1 MNKIYKVIYS
11 KVRQCYVVV
20 SEIAKSHGRNTK
32 SSVAKSSAVLTA
44 AVLIALGSLSIEGMP
59 VAQAD
64 ANAHNND
71 FIGANDYYWYW
82 DEKANKWEQNTY
94 RDLLGHIHRNTLPN
108 NEGAGAKETGSIAA
122 GLYAQA
128 GMQTVTI
135 GNRNAGQ
142 SRGSVFI
149 GEHSGYD
156 DKAGN
161 TPKGSSN
168 NYVTSVGFQSDA
180 TGWGSIA
187 IGSNATA
194 KNTKKTDVAVTMTGN
209 TDEDKKNGI
218 YEIEKN
224 PMIEGASVA
233 LGYSAQAKDG
243 NIAIGAYSDASD
255 TTPSTSYVSVGNSKL
270 QRRITNVADG
280 AADSD
285 VATIAQLKAV
295 AKAAGQGIHFYGV
308 KDSSIT
314 SAADGNNYN
323 GGGAT
328 GEKTVAIGSKVV
340 VTGNRSNSVGY
351 ANTVKGTLSD
361 VYGNGNEIN
370 EGTHNA
376 VVLGNS
382 NKVGSNSV
390 AIGTWD
396 KANATNSVF
405 VGGNDVS
412 TSNTTDKKGWS
423 IGIVNADGT
432 YTETDNGGIREIT
445 DDEAGNGAA
454 FAKKNLSTDESD
466 WDDDDTSASATASAK
481 AASFDLGGIGF
492 DIGGSSS
499 GSSSSSSSTSTSTTT
514 SDTIDKVTVVGKSAD
529 AKGTGSVSLGYRA
542 QSDNGNIAIGY
553 NSQATAK
560 LDSSKKGYLTNTD
573 APSYYVSVGDG
584 MDTSAA
590 KNRRI
595 TNVADGSDEQDAVT
609 VAQLKKQETKLTS
622 DLSVKPGWGINK
634 AAGNTI
640 SVKHNLSMGSN
651 AYADTDATGLILG
664 GSVSEREDSKQYGAS
679 TETSVI
685 VGAGN
690 ALASGAGSVVAGGLD
705 NVASGANSTVV
716 GGDNNNAT
724 ASQSAVFGGRD
735 NTASGT
741 ASMAGGGIMNV
752 AQGQQSMALG
762 GAYNYAL
769 GTGSV
774 AIGGTGGNGMYGYS
788 TSVNGGYSV
797 SLAGGSTGAD
807 ALNGLAAGNQS
818 VVTTANGTAVG
829 YQATTDEAGTIA
841 FGHDKDDVSGYTV
854 NWKQRT
860 DGQYNADGT
869 QNDYTQAPDSVTPN
883 TYTDSY
889 YNRLV
894 KVAEG
899 QDDHDVVVVKQLKQ
913 YAQKDAG
920 NIGSNIKVYT
930 TDENGNSVEDTDA
943 STAAQKANEN
953 LWGTA
958 IGTGKIADSKAT
970 NAADNG
976 SQQLVTGGTVYTYN
990 APVAESGKTLNYVSA
1005 DKTTGQ
1011 NLTALDTQVKA
1022 NADTLNDSTHNIK
1035 YYSVN
1040 STNAPTFGLDAYTN
1054 EKNDGAS
1061 PSGRASLAAGF
1072 ITHTDGLASTVAG
1085 SYSGIYNK
1093 GTVSGTDFRGA
1104 AALSLG
1110 TVNIN
1115 RNMDTTK
1122 PYSGVA
1128 NSLIGQANVTTDS
1141 NAAIILGAG
1150 NTVKNSYRDVDTKT
1164 LFGSGTID
1172 GQMRAAVPKSG
1183 GQVMVMGGGNS
1194 VDKAYM
1200 TQVTGVG
1207 NTVTGSGDKYDKD
1220 SSTQL
1225 NYVDGFYT
1233 TLKNGKNDYII
1244 GSHNTVTGTSTDKN
1258 KSNIVFGDNHTLTN
1272 TKNNV
1277 ILGSLDA
1284 VDETTVSDV
1293 VSIGHNA
1300 KVTKEGGVA
1309 IGSGSEATTAAGA
1322 AGYDPTGAT
1331 ADTTAAWT
1339 SKKAAVSVGTAD
1351 ETRQITGVAAG
1362 KEETDAVNVA
1372 QLKKLNGMKANV
1384 NADNIGKNLNHKADG
1399 TAVTDE
1405 DKTANENAW
1414 GAAIGTGSIAA
1425 DNGQLVTGKTVYE
1438 YNKPVAAEG
1447 KTLNYIS
1454 DTKTTGQNL
1463 GSLDAQVG
1471 TNTGDISNLKNLSNI
1486 TETGQTV
1493 IKNLSKDAVKVAQGE
1508 RVTVDTST
1516 DATGATVYTVSA
1528 NNNGQ
1533 VTGGDQNLVSGD
1545 TVNTAITN
1553 AITNAGTATDTKL
1566 AGKANVDASNI
1577 GTKLN
1582 AGATDEEKAAQ
1593 QTNLDN
1599 WGTAIGTG
1607 TIASTSN
1614 QLVTGK
1620 TVYAYNKPVAA
1631 EGKTLNYVSDTKT
1644 TGQNLGS
1651 LDAQVGTNT
1660 GDISNLK
1667 NLSNITETGQTVIK
1681 NLSKDAVKVAQGE
1694 RVTVDTSTD
1703 ATGATVY
1710 TVSANN
1716 NGQVTGGDQN
1726 LVSGDT
1732 VNTAITNA
1740 ITNAGT
1746 ATDTK
1751 LAGKANVDASNIG
1764 TKLNAGA
1771 TDEEKAAQQTN
1782 LDNWGTAIGTGTIA
1796 STSNQLVTGK
1806 TVYAYNKPV
1815 AAEGKTLN
1823 YVSDTKTTGQNLTAL
1838 DTQVGTNTGDISKL
1852 KNLSNISSAGETV
1865 IKNLAKGSI
1874 GMEDGSHTSVS
1885 HRDVN
1890 GVDTYK
1896 VDVTVDGRVTENNK
1910 GIVDGGTVYNA
1921 IQDVKT
1927 KTSADL
1933 ANKANVDASNLSD
1946 DNVKSWQ
1953 KKLGNGEVVSG
1964 NKGLVTGDTVFQA
1977 VDTKANR
1984 DGSNLTTDEANKF
1997 SEKIAVGKV
2006 EANDKRAVSG
2016 ETVSKA
2022 ISDLTGNMNTQLNG
2036 KANTSLDNITDTGK
2050 NVIRDLAKGSVKVI
2064 DGTNTTVTTVEG
2076 KGEKPTTY
2084 AVNVEGK
2091 GTVTSGNTGLI
2102 SGGTAYTELRPA
2114 DGSYVKQSNTT
2125 ASNLTALDT
2134 QLKTT
2139 SDLIHTNTAG
2149 DTIQIGGDSKA
2160 TKIDMSGKDAN
2171 GKTTGRVITGVV
2183 SDVSDPNSAANVGY
2197 VNGITSASNEQI
2209 YHDMNMQYNHVEN
2222 DISRAAA
2229 GSNALA
2235 ALHPMQ
2241 EFDPDDK
2248 AQFALGYG
2256 HYRNSN
2262 AGAVGAFYQPDENS
2276 MVNFGV
2282 SFGNGDAG
2290 INAGVTFKF
2299 GPGGSGHHALTKTQ
2313 MAKVID
2319 AQSKEIDELKK
2330 DNADKDKRIDAL
2342 EQKMT
2347 EILAKLDKS
2356 KD

>member
-1 MNKIYKVIYS
+1 MNKIYKVMYS
-11 KVRQCYVVV
+11 KVKQCAVVV
-20 SEIAKSHGRNTK
+20 SEIAKSHGHNEGR
-32 SSVAKSSAVLTA
+32 SAVRKHTALTA
-44 AVLIALGSLSIEGMP
+44 AVLIALGTFTFMGTP
-59 VAQAD
+59 TAQAGD
-64 ANAHNND
+64 SLKNND
-71 FIGANDYYWYW
+71 FVGANSTYWYW
-82 DEKANKWEQNTY
+82 DTKKNTWTTY
-94 RDLLGHIHRNTLPN
+94 DYKLGDAFNNRSWTDLPN
-108 NEGAGAKETGSIAA
+108 YNGAGAKLPGSIAA

-128 GMQTVTI
+128 GQETITI
-135 GNRNAGQ
+135 GDRNAGQ

-149 GEHSGYD
+149 GEQGKYNDGGDNNPSE
-156 DKAGN
+156 K
-161 TPKGSSN
+161 SMQN
-168 NYVTSVGFQSDA
+168 NYVTAVGFQSDA

-187 IGSNATA
+187 IGSNAVA
-194 KNTKKTDVAVTMTGN
+194 ENTKKTDTTVNEVGKIGN
-209 TDEDKKNGI
+209 PKTVSDDVYGI
-218 YEIEKN
+218 ESN
-224 PMIEGASVA
+224 PSIEGASVA
-233 LGYSAQAKDG
+233 LGYNAHAKDG
-243 NIAIGAYSDASD
+243 NIAIGAYSQATEDSSM
-255 TTPSTSYVSVGNSKL
+255 PYVSVGGTMTNADGSTTPI

-280 AADSD
+280 DADSD
-285 VATIAQLKAV
+285 VATIAQLKA
-295 AKAAGQGIHFYGV
+295 ATGSGFHFYGTKDTDV
-308 KDSSIT
+308 KEKDIQKDT
-314 SAADGNNYN
+314 DINKDVDLNNYN
-323 GGGAT
+323 GGGAA

-340 VTGNRSNSVGY
+340 VTGDRSNSVGY

-361 VYGNGNEIN
+361 VYGNGNTIAKD
-370 EGTHNA
+370 THNA

-390 AIGTWD
+390 AIGTWN
-396 KANATNSVF
+396 KEKATNSVF
-405 VGGNDVS
+405 IGGNDVS
-412 TSNTTDKKGWS
+412 TTEPDSGSSGSPFTGWEA
-423 IGIVNADGT
+423 GHMNPDGT
-432 YTETDNGGIREIT
+432 WTKVDGGDIRVADPGEVG
-445 DDEAGNGAA
+445 DGEDLG
-454 FAKKNLSTDESD
+454 AKKNNTDGNTG
-466 WDDDDTSASATASAK
+466 WDDDDASVAAK
-481 AASFDLGGIGF
+481 ASDFGF
-492 DIGGSSS
+492 SVPGGSTDTS
-499 GSSSSSSSTSTSTTT
+499 GSTGSTGTTT
-514 SDTIDKVTVVGKSAD
+514 DETIDKVTVVGKAAD
-529 AKGTGSVSLGYRA
+529 ASGVGSVSLGYGA
-542 QSDNGNIAIGY
+542 KSGNGNIAIGY
-553 NSQATAK
+553 NSQATKAA
-560 LDSSKKGYLTNTD
+560 STNAGYLTD
-573 APSYYVSVGDG
+573 SKPPKSYVSVGDG
-584 MDTSAA
+584 TKNSDTQY
-590 KNRRI
+590 RRI

-634 AAGNTI
+634 ADVNTI
-640 SVKHNLSMGSN
+640 SVKHNLSTGSN
-651 AYADTDATGLILG
+651 AYADTDASGLILG
-664 GSVSEREDSKQYGAS
+664 GSVSERKDSKQYGAA

-724 ASQSAVFGGRD
+724 ASQSAVFGGRN
-735 NTASGT
+735 NTASGITST
-741 ASMAGGGIMNV
+741 ASGGIMNV
-752 AQGQQSMALG
+752 ANGQNSTAVG
-762 GAYNYAL
+762 GTFNYAL
-769 GTGSV
+769 GTGSTSV
-774 AIGGTGGNGMYGYS
+774 GGYGKDYATGHNS
-788 TSVNGGYSV
+788 SVNGSYSV
-797 SLAGGSTGAD
+797 GIAGGSTGDTAD
-807 ALNGLAAGNQS
+807 YSLAAGRQA
-818 VVTTANGTAVG
+818 VVTTENGTAVG
-829 YQATTDEAGTIA
+829 YQATTDESGTIS
-841 FGHDKDDVSGYTV
+841 FGHDAGDVSGYTV
-854 NWKQRT
+854 TWKQRT
-860 DGQYNADGT
+860 DGKTNADLT
-869 QNDYTQAPDSVTPN
+869 TNDYTQAPESVTAT

-930 TDENGNSVEDTDA
+930 TDKNGNSVEDTDA

-1115 RNMDTTK
+1115 RNTDTTK
-1122 PYSGVA
+1122 AYSGVA
-1128 NSLIGQANVTTDS
+1128 NSLIGQANVTTNS

-1233 TLKNGKNDYII
+1233 TLENGKNDYII

-1309 IGSGSEATTAAGA
+1309 IGSGSEATTAAGV
-1322 AGYDPTGAT
+1322 AGYDPTDAT

-1384 NADNIGKNLNHKADG
+1384 DATNIGKNLKGAGGN
-1399 TAVTDE
+1399 TASAE
-1405 DKTANENAW
+1405 DITANEKAW
-1414 GAAIGTGSIAA
+1414 GAALGTGDIATPKDMLVTDKAIHDELRPTTDGTYVKGSQTTA
-1425 DNGQLVTGKTVYE
+1425 DNLSK
-1438 YNKPVAAEG
+1438 
-1447 KTLNYIS
+1447 
-1454 DTKTTGQNL
+1454 
-1463 GSLDAQVG
+1463 LDAQVKTNADG
-1471 TNTGDISNLKNLSNI
+1471 ISTNTTNITKNAGDITNLKNLSNI
-1486 TETGQTV
+1486 TNEGEKV
-1493 IKNLSKDAVKVAQGE
+1493 IKKLSKDAVKVEAGD
-1508 RVTVDTST
+1508 RVTVTST
-1516 DATGATVYTVSA
+1516 DNKETGTITYKVSA
-1528 NNNGQ
+1528 NNNGT
-1533 VTGGDQNLVSGD
+1533 VTAGDQNLVSGD
-1545 TVNTAITN
+1545 TVNTAINN

-1566 AGKANVDASNI
+1566 AGKANVDATNI
-1577 GTKLN
+1577 GKNLKG
-1582 AGATDEEKAAQ
+1582 AGGNTASAEDITANEKA
-1593 QTNLDN
+1593 
-1599 WGTAIGTG
+1599 WGAALGTG
-1607 TIASTSN
+1607 DIATPKDM
-1614 QLVTGK
+1614 LVTDKAIHDELRPTTDG
-1620 TVYAYNKPVAA
+1620 T
-1631 EGKTLNYVSDTKT
+1631 YVKGSQT
-1644 TGQNLGS
+1644 TADNLS
-1651 LDAQVGTNT
+1651 KLDAQVKTNADGISTNT
-1660 GDISNLK
+1660 TNITKNAGDITNLK
-1667 NLSNITETGQTVIK
+1667 NLSNITEAGQ
-1681 NLSKDAVKVAQGE
+1681 
-1694 RVTVDTSTD
+1694 
-1703 ATGATVY
+1703 
-1710 TVSANN
+1710 
-1716 NGQVTGGDQN
+1716 
-1726 LVSGDT
+1726 
-1732 VNTAITNA
+1732 
-1740 ITNAGT
+1740 
-1746 ATDTK
+1746 
-1751 LAGKANVDASNIG
+1751 
-1764 TKLNAGA
+1764 
-1771 TDEEKAAQQTN
+1771 
-1782 LDNWGTAIGTGTIA
+1782 
-1796 STSNQLVTGK
+1796 
-1806 TVYAYNKPV
+1806 
-1815 AAEGKTLN
+1815 
-1823 YVSDTKTTGQNLTAL
+1823 
-1838 DTQVGTNTGDISKL
+1838 
-1852 KNLSNISSAGETV
+1852 TV

-1890 GVDTYK
+1890 GVETYK
-1896 VDVTVDGRVTENNK
+1896 VDVTVDGQVAEKNT
-1910 GIVDGGTVYNA
+1910 GIVNGGTVYSA
-1921 IQDVKT
+1921 LQDVKNQ
-1927 KTSADL
+1927 TSADL
-1933 ANKANVDASNLSD
+1933 ANKANVDASNLTP
-1946 DNVKSWQ
+1946 DNVTKWQ
-1953 KKLGNGEVVSG
+1953 EKLGNGKVESG
-1964 NKGLVTGDTVFQA
+1964 NTGLVTGDTVFKA

-1984 DGSNLTTDEANKF
+1984 DGSNLTDKEADSF
-1997 SEKIAVGKV
+1997 SEKIARGEVKAG
-2006 EANDKRAVSG
+2006 ENRAVSG
-2016 ETVSKA
+2016 DAVSQA
-2022 ISDLTGNMNTQLNG
+2022 ISKVTGDMNTKLDG
-2036 KANTSLDNITDTGK
+2036 KANTSLDNITYTGK

-2114 DGSYVKQSNTT
+2114 DGTYVKRSSTT
-2125 ASNLTALDT
+2125 AANLSALDT
-2134 QLKTT
+2134 GLKNT
-2139 SDLIHTNTAG
+2139 SSLIHTNTSG
-2149 DTIQIGGDSKA
+2149 DTIHIGETSKA
-2160 TKIDMSGKDAN
+2160 SKVDVSSTDAN
-2171 GKTTGRVITGVV
+2171 GNKNGRVITGVI
-2183 SDVSDPNSAANVGY
+2183 SDAGDPNSAANVGY
-2197 VNGITSASNEQI
+2197 VNGVTAANTQQI
-2209 YHDMNMQYNHVEN
+2209 YRDMNSAYGRLNN
-2222 DISRAAA
+2222 NINKAAA

-2235 ALHPMQ
+2235 ALHPLDY
-2241 EFDPDDK
+2241 DPDDK
-2248 AQFALGYG
+2248 ADFAVGYG
-2256 HYRNSN
+2256 HYRNAN
-2262 AGAVGAFYQPDENS
+2262 AAAVGAFYHPNENT
-2276 MVNFGV
+2276 MVNVGVSLGNGDPGFNAGV
-2282 SFGNGDAG
+2282 SFK
-2290 INAGVTFKF
+2290 I
-2299 GPGGSGHHALTKTQ
+2299 GSGSAGRQAMSKTE
-2313 MAKVID
+2313 MAKVINS
-2319 AQSKEIDELKK
+2319 QSKEIDALKK

-2342 EQKMT
+2342 EQKMA
-2347 EILAKLDKS
+2347 EILAKLDKNG
-2356 KD
+2356 K